1 MQLTCTPFGIAIFL
15 LCAYKLRAGHGQ
27 GRVTRNEL
35 GEPEKSEHESKIILL
50 AGPGRFKLELFFS
63 LLVKARSETWGI

>member
-1 MQLTCTPFGIAIFL
+1 
-15 LCAYKLRAGHGQ
+15 
-27 GRVTRNEL
+27 VTRNEL